1 MAAVSTIERPSA
13 ASDTSAALRNLS
25 ESALGYAT
33 EKASQKIDSW
43 SGQVDEAVASGGV
56 TEGAG
61 YESIKALLG
70 GRNPVLA
77 AIRGGWR
84 GASVKQRGAV
94 ILSLVLLL
102 VLAPVTLLLLT
113 LGVLVAGLIAAVR
126 AAAG

>member
-1 MAAVSTIERPSA
+1 
-13 ASDTSAALRNLS
+13 
-25 ESALGYAT
+25 
-33 EKASQKIDSW
+33 
-43 SGQVDEAVASGGV
+43 
-56 TEGAG
+56 
-61 YESIKALLG
+61 
-70 GRNPVLA
+70 VLA